1 MSPLQ
6 FLGYS
11 ALIVVALY
19 LGYVVSTTLVSLLWY
34 LAKIVIY
41 GTLLAIIIW
50 YLYQQGFFEFL
61 KKKFK

>member
-1 MSPLQ
+1 MPPLQ

-11 ALIVVALY
+11 ALIIVGLY
-19 LGYVVSTTLVSLLWY
+19 LAYVVSTTLIGLLWY

-41 GTLLAIIIW
+41 GTLLAFIVW
-50 YLYQQGFFEFL
+50 FLYRQGFFEFL